1 MSMVLGSQR
10 QGYDDDDD
18 NLIPSNGDCWGVC
31 SEKCFPLFMGQD
43 LSVSNI
49 NICVPLLILWTT
61 HLRRPLQLSIITS
74 SRPLS
79 LSLFPKTKEQLTNN
93 THSPTPHYSLANSLS
108 LSWAPPAVNSC
119 SLPCVYPFLSGRTTT
134 SESELKFRP
143 RWIFLNRSSSFW
155 QPFCLFNKS
164 RSDPCFVRIGL
175 VGGSVD
181 WMDGLL
187 LFFYAIQ
194 LMAFPLSPAFSW
206 LSAAVIPLMELHL
219 LS

>member
-1 MSMVLGSQR
+1 MVLGSQR

-79 LSLFPKTKEQLTNN
+79 LSLPQDQ
-93 THSPTPHYSLANSLS
+93 
-108 LSWAPPAVNSC
+108 
-119 SLPCVYPFLSGRTTT
+119 GTT
-134 SESELKFRP
+134 SKQHPQPHSTTLPTIAPLIHCRWVELPLQWTLAPCLVFILSYPDGQQQVKVNWNSARGGFSWTGLRRFGSRFVCSTKADLILVSLELDWWVG
-143 RWIFLNRSSSFW
+143 RWIGWMVCYYSFMRFNW
-155 QPFCLFNKS
+155 WPSLFH
-164 RSDPCFVRIGL
+164 PLL
-175 VGGSVD
+175 VGS
-181 WMDGLL
+181 LR
-187 LFFYAIQ
+187 Q
-194 LMAFPLSPAFSW
+194 
-206 LSAAVIPLMELHL
+206 
-219 LS
+219 

>member
-1 MSMVLGSQR
+1 MMIIWYPRTVIVEACALKNVFLYLWAKIYLWATSTFVS
-10 QGYDDDDD
+10 
-18 NLIPSNGDCWGVC
+18 
-31 SEKCFPLFMGQD
+31 LFLFFGLPTWD
-43 LSVSNI
+43 GHYN
-49 NICVPLLILWTT
+49 CP
-61 HLRRPLQLSIITS
+61 S
-74 SRPLS
+74 SRALVRS
-79 LSLFPKTKEQLTNN
+79 LSLFPKTKEQLANN

-175 VGGSVD
+175 VVG
-181 WMDGLL
+181 WMDGWFVIILL
-187 LFFYAIQ
+187 CDSIDGLPSFTRF
-194 LMAFPLSPAFSW
+194 
-206 LSAAVIPLMELHL
+206 
-219 LS
+219 

>member
-1 MSMVLGSQR
+1 MFPFIYGPRFICEQHQHLC
-10 QGYDDDDD
+10 
-18 NLIPSNGDCWGVC
+18 PSSYSLDY
-31 SEKCFPLFMGQD
+31 PLETATTTVHHHE
-43 LSVSNI
+43 LSSA
-49 NICVPLLILWTT
+49 
-61 HLRRPLQLSIITS
+61 
-74 SRPLS
+74 
-79 LSLFPKTKEQLTNN
+79 LSLFPKTKEQLANN

-175 VGGSVD
+175 VGGWVDGWMVCYYSFMRFNWWPSLFHPLLVGSVR
-181 WMDGLL
+181 
-187 LFFYAIQ
+187 Q
-194 LMAFPLSPAFSW
+194 
-206 LSAAVIPLMELHL
+206 
-219 LS
+219 